1 MYKHSTSEVNAK
13 VLFNRTHKAKKFTPK
28 KLPESALVA
37 ILGTLVHV
45 LTVAEGPRRKPVGA
59 RALEAAVQ
67 VGAGA
72 VAADTRP
79 LHALVFVHALLAG
92 AVQAIATRA
101 FTSVLLESC

>member
-1 MYKHSTSEVNAK
+1 MIHFNNTKVCVK
-13 VLFNRTHKAKKFTPK
+13 VLLARPHKAKKITPK

-45 LTVAEGPRRKPVGA
+45 LTVAEGSRRKPVGA

-72 VAADTRP
+72 VAADARP

-101 FTSVLLESC
+101 FTSGLIESC